1 MMEQNNQKSYPC
13 MIGTWSWGTGMN
25 GSQIVFGKKYSKE
38 HLMETFKV
46 AYDCGFKMWDTAEV
60 YGMGSA
66 EKILGSC
73 MKGVSDIFLSTKHL
87 PGKKYKEGEVKNSI
101 KNSLERM
108 GVESIDLYWLHQ
120 PYCLE
125 QNLAE
130 VVSCLKEGKIVQV
143 GLSNC
148 NLKEVKQAYNFLKN
162 HGYKLSAVQNHFS
175 LLSMGEEQLKI
186 IEFCKEK
193 EMQYYGYMVLE
204 QGALS
209 GHYSAKN
216 PFPFFS
222 MRGFSFSKKKFKK
235 IEKLLEYQKK
245 LADTYQV
252 DTSQIPI
259 AWAVSKGIIPIVG
272 LTKPKYAKEL
282 AKGMEVKLTLKEVET
297 LEKYAKESGVICKG
311 SWEQ

>member
-1 MMEQNNQKSYPC
+1 MQQKKENAYPC

-25 GSQIVFGKKYSKE
+25 GSQMVFGKKYSKE
-38 HLMETFKV
+38 HLMETFKT

-73 MKGVSDIFLSTKHL
+73 IEGISDVYLSTKHL
-87 PGKKYKEGEVKNSI
+87 PGKKYKKGEVQNSVKNSM
-101 KNSLERM
+101 ERL
-108 GVESIDLYWLHQ
+108 GVKKIDLYWLHQ

-125 QNLAE
+125 ENLYE
-130 VVSCLKEGKIVQV
+130 VVNCLKEGTIVQM

-148 NLKEVKQAYNFLKN
+148 NLAEVKQAYGFLEK
-162 HGYKLSAVQNHFS
+162 HGFKLSAVQNHFS
-175 LLSMGEEQLKI
+175 LLCMGEEQKKI
-186 IEFCKEK
+186 IQYCKEK

-209 GHYSAKN
+209 GHYSAEH
-216 PFPFFS
+216 PFPLFS
-222 MRGFSFSKKKFKK
+222 MRRFLFSKGKFRK
-235 IEKLLEYQKK
+235 IEKLLEYQKN
-245 LADTYQV
+245 LAVKYQV

-272 LTKPKYAKEL
+272 LTKPGHAKSL
-282 AKGMEVKLTLKEVET
+282 AKGMEVKLTFEEVEK
-297 LEKYAKESGVICKG
+297 LEKYAKDSGILCKG

>member
-1 MMEQNNQKSYPC
+1 MEQKNHKSYPC

-38 HLMETFKV
+38 HLMETFKI

-66 EKILGSC
+66 EKILGNC
-73 MKGVSDIFLSTKHL
+73 IEAVSDIFLSTKHL
-87 PGKKYKEGEVKNSI
+87 PGKKYKEGEVHTSV

-108 GVESIDLYWLHQ
+108 GVEKIDLYWLHQ

-125 QNLAE
+125 ENLSE
-130 VVSCLKEGKIVQV
+130 VVSCLKEGKILQV

-162 HGYKLSAVQNHFS
+162 HGFKLSAVQNHFS
-175 LLSMGEEQLKI
+175 LLSMGEEQQKI
-186 IEFCKEK
+186 IKFCKEK
-193 EMQYYGYMVLE
+193 GMQYYGYMVLE

-209 GHYSAKN
+209 GHYSAQH

-222 MRGFSFSKKKFKK
+222 MRGFSFSKKKFIK

-272 LTKPKYAKEL
+272 LTKPGHAKEL
-282 AKGMEVKLTLKEVET
+282 AKGMEVKLTSQEVEK
-297 LEKYAKESGVICKG
+297 LEKYAKESGVLCKG